1 SLPGDAPMSDPNER
15 IRDQMMTIH
24 SLNQKIDVLQAQLG
38 GAQKRAHQ
46 LEEQL
51 AQLEQVITQK
61 DAEIQAL
68 GSDVQRYSGALD
80 SMGREVQN
88 LRAEQT
94 PQHAMAIPMGNDQK
108 LGEQLAAAQQVIQKQ
123 KGNLMALSRVAT
135 AVLNSEDNALEN
147 LQRVLLEAGDQRF
160 RVLNLVLTKR
170 SVRIEEVASILVV
183 DVSKAREI
191 ADTLQAAGEVEIGDG
206 NTIIPAKKYREV
218 KVPVEEWRNMDP
230 LAIFD
235 SLDGIIGKTEGGEG
249 IVIAIE
255 AAVDI
260 LEQKISRGGTLV
272 FEMRRTANSWKKEEG
287 NVQELQY
294 KIREWKARAQS
305 LG

>member
-1 SLPGDAPMSDPNER
+1 MSDSNER

-38 GAQKRAHQ
+38 GSQKRAHQ

-68 GSDVQRYSGALD
+68 SSDVQRYSGALD
-80 SMGREVQN
+80 TMGSEVQG

-94 PQHAMAIPMGNDQK
+94 QQHSMAVPVRDDQK

-123 KGNLMALSRVAT
+123 KENLMALSRVAT
-135 AVLNSEDNALEN
+135 AVLNSEDNALED
-147 LQRVLLEAGDQRF
+147 LQGVLLEAGDQRF

-170 SVRIEEVASILVV
+170 SVRIEEIASILVV
-183 DVSKAREI
+183 DVSKAMEI
-191 ADTLQAAGEVEIGDG
+191 ADILQAAGEVEIGDG

-218 KVPVEEWRNMDP
+218 KLPVEEWRNLDP

-235 SLDGIIGKTEGGEG
+235 SLDGIIGRTEGSEG
-249 IVIAIE
+249 IVSAIE

-272 FEMRRTANSWKKEEG
+272 FEMRGTANSWKKAEG
-287 NVQELQY
+287 DVQELQY
-294 KIREWKARAQS
+294 KIREWKARTQA

>member
-1 SLPGDAPMSDPNER
+1 MSDPNER
-15 IRDQMMTIH
+15 IRDQMMTMH
-24 SLNQKIDVLQAQLG
+24 SLNQKIEVLQAQLG
-38 GAQKRAHQ
+38 GTQKRAHQ

-68 GSDVQRYSGALD
+68 SSDVQRYSGALD
-80 SMGREVQN
+80 SMGHEVQG

-94 PQHAMAIPMGNDQK
+94 QQQAMAVPVRDDQK
-108 LGEQLAAAQQVIQKQ
+108 LGEQLAAAQHVIQKQ
-123 KGNLMALSRVAT
+123 KKNLMALSRVAT
-135 AVLNSEDNALEN
+135 AVLNSEDNALED
-147 LQRVLLEAGDQRF
+147 LQKVLLEAGDQRF

-170 SVRIEEVASILVV
+170 SVRIEEIASILVV
-183 DVSKAREI
+183 DVSKAMEI

-218 KVPVEEWRNMDP
+218 KVPVEEWRNLDP

-235 SLDGIIGKTEGGEG
+235 SLEGIIGRTEGGES
-249 IVIAIE
+249 IISAIE

-260 LEQKISRGGTLV
+260 LEQKMSRGGTLV
-272 FEMRRTANSWKKEEG
+272 FEMRRTANSWKKKEG
-287 NVQELQY
+287 DVQELQY

-305 LG
+305 LS

>member
-1 SLPGDAPMSDPNER
+1 MSDSNER

-46 LEEQL
+46 LEEQI

-68 GSDVQRYSGALD
+68 NSDVQRYSGALD
-80 SMGREVQN
+80 SMGHEIQG

-94 PQHAMAIPMGNDQK
+94 QQHAMAVPVQDDQK

-123 KGNLMALSRVAT
+123 KKNLMSFSQVAT
-135 AVLNSEDNALEN
+135 AVLNSEDNALEE

-170 SVRIEEVASILVV
+170 SVRIEEIASILVV
-183 DVSKAREI
+183 DVSKAMEI
-191 ADTLQAAGEVEIGDG
+191 ADTLQAAGEVEIRDG
-206 NTIIPAKKYREV
+206 STIIPSRKYREV
-218 KVPVEEWRNMDP
+218 KVSVEEWKNLDP

-235 SLDGIIGKTEGGEG
+235 SLEGIIGRTEDCES
-249 IVIAIE
+249 IVSAIE

-260 LEQKISRGGTLV
+260 LEQKMTRGGTLV
-272 FEMRRTANSWKKEEG
+272 FEMRRTANSWKKRAG
-287 NVQELQY
+287 DVQELQY

>member
-1 SLPGDAPMSDPNER
+1 MSDPNER

-235 SLDGIIGKTEGGEG
+235 SLDGLIGKTEGGEG

>member
-1 SLPGDAPMSDPNER
+1 MSDPNER
-15 IRDQMMTIH
+15 IRDQMMTIQ

-38 GAQKRAHQ
+38 GSQRRAHQ

-61 DAEIQAL
+61 DGEIQAL

-80 SMGREVQN
+80 SMGHEVQS

-94 PQHAMAIPMGNDQK
+94 QQHTIAVPVRDDQG
-108 LGEQLAAAQQVIQKQ
+108 LGEQLVAAQQVIQKQ
-123 KGNLMALSRVAT
+123 KENLTALSQAAT
-135 AVLNSEDNALEN
+135 AVLNSDDNALED

-170 SVRIEEVASILVV
+170 SVRTEEIASILVV
-183 DVSKAREI
+183 DVSKAMEI
-191 ADTLQAAGEVEIGDG
+191 ADALQADGEVEIRDG
-206 NTIIPAKKYREV
+206 NTIIPARKYREV
-218 KVPVEEWRNMDP
+218 KVPVEEWKNLDP

-235 SLDGIIGKTEGGEG
+235 SLEGIIGKTEEGEG
-249 IVIAIE
+249 IVSAIE
-255 AAVDI
+255 AAVDV
-260 LEQKISRGGTLV
+260 LEQKMSRGGTLV
-272 FEMRRTANSWKKEEG
+272 FEMRRTADSWKKKEG

-305 LG
+305 LS

>member
-1 SLPGDAPMSDPNER
+1 MSDSNER

-38 GAQKRAHQ
+38 RAQKRAHQ
-46 LEEQL
+46 LEEQI

-68 GSDVQRYSGALD
+68 NSDVQRYSGALD
-80 SMGREVQN
+80 SMGHEIQG

-94 PQHAMAIPMGNDQK
+94 QQHAMAVPVQDDQK

-123 KGNLMALSRVAT
+123 KKNLMSFSQVAT
-135 AVLNSEDNALEN
+135 AVLNSEDNALEE

-170 SVRIEEVASILVV
+170 SVRIEEIASILVV
-183 DVSKAREI
+183 DVSKAMEI
-191 ADTLQAAGEVEIGDG
+191 ADTLQAAGEVEIRDG
-206 NTIIPAKKYREV
+206 STIIPARKYREV
-218 KVPVEEWRNMDP
+218 KVSVEEWKNLDP

-235 SLDGIIGKTEGGEG
+235 SLEGIIGRTEDCES
-249 IVIAIE
+249 IVSAIE

-260 LEQKISRGGTLV
+260 LEQKMTRGGTLV
-272 FEMRRTANSWKKEEG
+272 FEMRRTANSWKKRAG
-287 NVQELQY
+287 DVQELQY

>member
-1 SLPGDAPMSDPNER
+1 MSDQNER
-15 IRDQMMTIH
+15 IHDQMMTIH
-24 SLNQKIDVLQAQLG
+24 SLNQKIEVLQAQLG
-38 GAQKRAHQ
+38 GSQKRAHQ

-51 AQLEQVITQK
+51 AQMEQMIAQK
-61 DAEIQAL
+61 DVEIQAL
-68 GSDVQRYSGALD
+68 GSDVQRFSGALD
-80 SMGREVQN
+80 SMGREVQG

-94 PQHAMAIPMGNDQK
+94 PQHAMAIPAQDDQK
-108 LGEQLAAAQQVIQKQ
+108 LGEQLAAAKQEIQKQ
-123 KGNLMALSRVAT
+123 KENLMVLSQAAT
-135 AVLNSEDNALEN
+135 AILNSEDNALEN
-147 LQRVLLEAGDQRF
+147 LQRVLLEAGDQKF

-170 SVRIEEVASILVV
+170 SVRIEEIASILVV
-183 DVSKAREI
+183 DISKAMEI

-218 KVPVEEWRNMDP
+218 KVPVEEWRNLDP
-230 LAIFD
+230 SAIFD
-235 SLDGIIGKTEGGEG
+235 SLEGIVGKTEGGEG
-249 IVIAIE
+249 IVTAIE

-272 FEMRRTANSWKKEEG
+272 FEMRRTANAWKKEEG

>member
-1 SLPGDAPMSDPNER
+1 MTDPNER

-46 LEEQL
+46 LEEQI

-68 GSDVQRYSGALD
+68 NSDVQRYSGALD
-80 SMGREVQN
+80 SMGHEVQG

-94 PQHAMAIPMGNDQK
+94 QQHAMAVPVQDDQK

-123 KGNLMALSRVAT
+123 KKNLMSFSQVAT
-135 AVLNSEDNALEN
+135 AVLNSEDNALEE

-170 SVRIEEVASILVV
+170 SVRIEEIASILVV
-183 DVSKAREI
+183 DVSKAMEI
-191 ADTLQAAGEVEIGDG
+191 ADTLQAAGEVEIRDG
-206 NTIIPAKKYREV
+206 STIIPSRKYREV
-218 KVPVEEWRNMDP
+218 KVSVEEWKNLDP

-235 SLDGIIGKTEGGEG
+235 SLEGIIGRTEDCES
-249 IVIAIE
+249 IVSAIE

-260 LEQKISRGGTLV
+260 LEQKMTRGGTLV
-272 FEMRRTANSWKKEEG
+272 FEMRRTANSWKKKEG
-287 NVQELQY
+287 DVQELQY

>member
-1 SLPGDAPMSDPNER
+1 MSDSNER

-46 LEEQL
+46 LEEQI

-68 GSDVQRYSGALD
+68 NSDVQRYSGALD
-80 SMGREVQN
+80 SMGHEIQG

-94 PQHAMAIPMGNDQK
+94 QQHAMAVPVQDDQK

-123 KGNLMALSRVAT
+123 KKNLMSFSQVAT
-135 AVLNSEDNALEN
+135 AVLNSEDNALEE

-170 SVRIEEVASILVV
+170 SVRIEEIASILVV
-183 DVSKAREI
+183 DVSKAMEI
-191 ADTLQAAGEVEIGDG
+191 ADTLQAAGEVEIRDG
-206 NTIIPAKKYREV
+206 STIIPARKYREV
-218 KVPVEEWRNMDP
+218 KVSVEEWKNLDP

-235 SLDGIIGKTEGGEG
+235 SLEGIIGRTEDCES
-249 IVIAIE
+249 IVSAIE

-260 LEQKISRGGTLV
+260 LEQKMTRGGTLV
-272 FEMRRTANSWKKEEG
+272 FEMRRTANSWKKRAG
-287 NVQELQY
+287 DVQELQY

>member
-1 SLPGDAPMSDPNER
+1 MSDPNER
-15 IRDQMMTIH
+15 IRDQMMTIQ

-38 GAQKRAHQ
+38 GAQKRARQ

-61 DAEIQAL
+61 DGEIQAL

-80 SMGREVQN
+80 SMGREVQG

-94 PQHAMAIPMGNDQK
+94 QQHAMAVPVQDDQG
-108 LGEQLAAAQQVIQKQ
+108 LSEQLVAAQQVIQKQ
-123 KGNLMALSRVAT
+123 KENLKALSQVAT
-135 AVLNSEDNALEN
+135 AVLNSDDNALED

-170 SVRIEEVASILVV
+170 SIRTEEIASILVV
-183 DVSKAREI
+183 DVSKAMEI
-191 ADTLQAAGEVEIGDG
+191 ADALQAAGEVEIRDG
-206 NTIIPAKKYREV
+206 NTIIPARKYREV
-218 KVPVEEWRNMDP
+218 KVPVEEWKNLDP

-235 SLDGIIGKTEGGEG
+235 SLEGIIGKTEEGEG
-249 IVIAIE
+249 IVSAIE
-255 AAVDI
+255 AAVDV
-260 LEQKISRGGTLV
+260 LEQKMSRGGTLV
-272 FEMRRTANSWKKEEG
+272 FEMRRTSNSWKKKEG

-305 LG
+305 LS

>member
-1 SLPGDAPMSDPNER
+1 MSDPNER

-46 LEEQL
+46 LGEQI

-68 GSDVQRYSGALD
+68 SSDVQRYSGALD
-80 SMGREVQN
+80 SMGHEVQG

-94 PQHAMAIPMGNDQK
+94 QQHAMAVPVQANQK

-123 KGNLMALSRVAT
+123 KENLMALSRVAT
-135 AVLNSEDNALEN
+135 AILNSEDNALED
-147 LQRVLLEAGDQRF
+147 LQRVLHEAGEQRF

-170 SVRIEEVASILVV
+170 SARIEEIASILVV
-183 DVSKAREI
+183 DVSKAMEI
-191 ADTLQAAGEVEIGDG
+191 ADTLQAAGEVEIRNGS
-206 NTIIPAKKYREV
+206 TIIPARKYREV
-218 KVPVEEWRNMDP
+218 KVSVEEWKNMDP

-235 SLDGIIGKTEGGEG
+235 SLEGIIGKTEEGETG
-249 IVIAIE
+249 ELAPE
-255 AAVDI
+255 DI
-260 LEQKISRGGTLV
+260 P
-272 FEMRRTANSWKKEEG
+272 F
-287 NVQELQY
+287 
-294 KIREWKARAQS
+294 
-305 LG
+305 

>member
-1 SLPGDAPMSDPNER
+1 MSDPNER

-38 GAQKRAHQ
+38 GSQKRAHQ

-51 AQLEQVITQK
+51 THLEQVITQK
-61 DAEIQAL
+61 DAEIHAL
-68 GSDVQRYSGALD
+68 SSDVQRYSGALD
-80 SMGREVQN
+80 SMGREVQG

-94 PQHAMAIPMGNDQK
+94 PQHGMAVPVRDDQK
-108 LGEQLAAAQQVIQKQ
+108 LGEQLAAAQQEIQKQ
-123 KGNLMALSRVAT
+123 KENLMALSRVAT
-135 AVLNSEDNALEN
+135 AVLNSEDNALED
-147 LQRVLLEAGDQRF
+147 LQRVLLEAGNQRF

-170 SVRIEEVASILVV
+170 SVRIEEIASILVV
-183 DVSKAREI
+183 DVSKAMEI
-191 ADTLQAAGEVEIGDG
+191 ADILQAAGEVEIGDG

-218 KVPVEEWRNMDP
+218 KVPIEEWRNLDP

-235 SLDGIIGKTEGGEG
+235 SLEGVIGRTEGGEG
-249 IVIAIE
+249 IASAIE

>member
-1 SLPGDAPMSDPNER
+1 M
-15 IRDQMMTIH
+15 ITIH

-38 GAQKRAHQ
+38 GCQKRAHQ

-51 AQLEQVITQK
+51 AQLEQVIDQK

-68 GSDVQRYSGALD
+68 NSDVQRYSGALD
-80 SMGREVQN
+80 SMGREVQG

-94 PQHAMAIPMGNDQK
+94 PQHAMAIPMGDDQK
-108 LGEQLAAAQQVIQKQ
+108 FGEQLAAAQQVIQKQ
-123 KGNLMALSRVAT
+123 KENLMALSQVAT
-135 AVLNSEDNALEN
+135 AVLNSEDNALED

-183 DVSKAREI
+183 DISKALEI
-191 ADTLQAAGEVEIGDG
+191 ADTLQAAGEVEMSDG

>member
-1 SLPGDAPMSDPNER
+1 MSDSNER

-46 LEEQL
+46 LEEQI

-68 GSDVQRYSGALD
+68 NSDVQRYSGALD
-80 SMGREVQN
+80 SMGHEVQG

-94 PQHAMAIPMGNDQK
+94 QQHAMAVPVQDDQK

-123 KGNLMALSRVAT
+123 KKNLMSFSQVAT
-135 AVLNSEDNALEN
+135 AVLNSEDNALEE

-170 SVRIEEVASILVV
+170 SVRIEEIASILVV
-183 DVSKAREI
+183 DVSKAMEI
-191 ADTLQAAGEVEIGDG
+191 ADTLQAAGEVEIRDG
-206 NTIIPAKKYREV
+206 STIIPSRKYREV
-218 KVPVEEWRNMDP
+218 KVSVEEWKNLDP

-235 SLDGIIGKTEGGEG
+235 SLEGIIGRTEDCES
-249 IVIAIE
+249 IVSAIE

-260 LEQKISRGGTLV
+260 LEQKMTRGGTLV
-272 FEMRRTANSWKKEEG
+272 FEMRRTANSWKKKEG
-287 NVQELQY
+287 DVQELQY

>member
-1 SLPGDAPMSDPNER
+1 MSDPNER

>member
-1 SLPGDAPMSDPNER
+1 MSDPNER
-15 IRDQMMTIH
+15 MRDQMMAIQ

-38 GAQKRAHQ
+38 GSQRRAHQ

-61 DAEIQAL
+61 DGEIQAL

-80 SMGREVQN
+80 SMGREVQG

-94 PQHAMAIPMGNDQK
+94 QQHAIAAPVRDDQG
-108 LGEQLAAAQQVIQKQ
+108 LGEQLVAAQQVIQKQ
-123 KGNLMALSRVAT
+123 KENLMALSQVAT
-135 AVLNSEDNALEN
+135 AVLNSDDNALED

-170 SVRIEEVASILVV
+170 SVRTEEIASILVV
-183 DVSKAREI
+183 DVSKAMEI
-191 ADTLQAAGEVEIGDG
+191 ADALQAAGEVEIRDG
-206 NTIIPAKKYREV
+206 NTIIPARKYREV
-218 KVPVEEWRNMDP
+218 KVPVEEWKNLDP

-235 SLDGIIGKTEGGEG
+235 SLEGIIGKTEEGEG
-249 IVIAIE
+249 IVSAIE
-255 AAVDI
+255 AAVNV
-260 LEQKISRGGTLV
+260 LEQKMSRGGTLV
-272 FEMRRTANSWKKEEG
+272 FEMRRTADSWKKKEG

-305 LG
+305 LS

>member
-1 SLPGDAPMSDPNER
+1 MSDPNDR

-46 LEEQL
+46 FEEQI
-51 AQLEQVITQK
+51 AQLEQMIAQK
-61 DAEIQAL
+61 DAKIQSL
-68 GSDVQRYSGALD
+68 NSDVQRYSGALD
-80 SMGREVQN
+80 SMGHEIQG

-94 PQHAMAIPMGNDQK
+94 QQHAMSVPLRDDQK
-108 LGEQLAAAQQVIQKQ
+108 HGEQLAAAQQTIQKQ
-123 KGNLMALSRVAT
+123 KGDLMALSRVAT
-135 AVLNSEDNALEN
+135 AVLNSEDNALED

-170 SVRIEEVASILVV
+170 SVRVEEIASILVV
-183 DVSKAREI
+183 DVSNAMEI
-191 ADTLQAAGEVEIGDG
+191 ADALQAAGEVEIRDG

-218 KVPVEEWRNMDP
+218 KVPVEEWKNLDP

-235 SLDGIIGKTEGGEG
+235 SLEGIIGKTEEGEG
-249 IVIAIE
+249 IVSAIE
-255 AAVDI
+255 AAVDV
-260 LEQKISRGGTLV
+260 LEQKMSRGGTLV
-272 FEMRRTANSWKKEEG
+272 FEMRRTAGSWKKKEG

>member
-1 SLPGDAPMSDPNER
+1 MSDSNER

-38 GAQKRAHQ
+38 RAQKRAHQ
-46 LEEQL
+46 LEEQI

-68 GSDVQRYSGALD
+68 NSDVQRYSGALD
-80 SMGREVQN
+80 SMGHEIQG

-94 PQHAMAIPMGNDQK
+94 QQHAMAVPVQDDQK

-123 KGNLMALSRVAT
+123 KKNLMSFSQVAT
-135 AVLNSEDNALEN
+135 AVLNSEDNALEE

-170 SVRIEEVASILVV
+170 SVRIEEIASILVV
-183 DVSKAREI
+183 DVSKAMEI
-191 ADTLQAAGEVEIGDG
+191 ADTLQAAGEVEIRDG
-206 NTIIPAKKYREV
+206 STIIPSRKYREV
-218 KVPVEEWRNMDP
+218 KVSVEEWKNLDP

-235 SLDGIIGKTEGGEG
+235 SLEGVIGKTEEGEG
-249 IVIAIE
+249 IVSAIE
-255 AAVDI
+255 AAVDV
-260 LEQKISRGGTLV
+260 LEQKMSRGGTLV
-272 FEMRRTANSWKKEEG
+272 FEMRRTANSWKKREG

-294 KIREWKARAQS
+294 KLREWKARAQS

>member
-1 SLPGDAPMSDPNER
+1 MSDPNER
-15 IRDQMMTIH
+15 IRDQMMTIQ

-38 GAQKRAHQ
+38 GSQRRAHQ

-51 AQLEQVITQK
+51 TQLEQVITQK
-61 DAEIQAL
+61 DGEIQAL

-80 SMGREVQN
+80 SMGREVQG

-94 PQHAMAIPMGNDQK
+94 QQHTMAVPVRDDQG
-108 LGEQLAAAQQVIQKQ
+108 LSEQLVAAQQVIQKQ
-123 KGNLMALSRVAT
+123 KENLMALSQVAT
-135 AVLNSEDNALEN
+135 AVLNSDENALED

-170 SVRIEEVASILVV
+170 SVRTEEIASILVV
-183 DVSKAREI
+183 DVSKAMEI
-191 ADTLQAAGEVEIGDG
+191 ADALQAAGEVEIRDG
-206 NTIIPAKKYREV
+206 NTIIPARKYREV
-218 KVPVEEWRNMDP
+218 KVPVEEWKNLDP

-235 SLDGIIGKTEGGEG
+235 SLEGIIGKTEEGEG
-249 IVIAIE
+249 IVSAIE
-255 AAVDI
+255 AAVDV
-260 LEQKISRGGTLV
+260 LEQKMSRGGTLV
-272 FEMRRTANSWKKEEG
+272 FEMRRTADSWKKKEG

-305 LG
+305 LS

>member
-1 SLPGDAPMSDPNER
+1 MSDPNER
-15 IRDQMMTIH
+15 IRDQMMTIQ

-38 GAQKRAHQ
+38 GSQRRAHQ

-51 AQLEQVITQK
+51 TQLEQVITQK
-61 DAEIQAL
+61 DGEIQAL

-80 SMGREVQN
+80 SMGREVQG

-94 PQHAMAIPMGNDQK
+94 QQHTMAVPVRDDQG
-108 LGEQLAAAQQVIQKQ
+108 LSEQLVTAQQVIQKQ
-123 KGNLMALSRVAT
+123 KENLMALSQVAT
-135 AVLNSEDNALEN
+135 AVLNSDENALED

-170 SVRIEEVASILVV
+170 SVRTEEIASILVV
-183 DVSKAREI
+183 DVSKAMEI
-191 ADTLQAAGEVEIGDG
+191 ADALQAAGEVEIRDG
-206 NTIIPAKKYREV
+206 NTIIPARKYREV
-218 KVPVEEWRNMDP
+218 KVPVEEWKNLDP

-235 SLDGIIGKTEGGEG
+235 SLEGIIGKTEEGEG
-249 IVIAIE
+249 IVSAIE
-255 AAVDI
+255 AAVNV
-260 LEQKISRGGTLV
+260 LEQKMSRGGTLV
-272 FEMRRTANSWKKEEG
+272 FEMRRTADSWKKKEG

-305 LG
+305 LS

>member
-1 SLPGDAPMSDPNER
+1 MSDPNER

-61 DAEIQAL
+61 DVEIQAL

-80 SMGREVQN
+80 SMGREVQG
-88 LRAEQT
+88 LRAEQRH
-94 PQHAMAIPMGNDQK
+94 QHKMAVPVRDDQG
-108 LGEQLAAAQQVIQKQ
+108 LSEQFATAQQVIRKQ
-123 KGNLMALSRVAT
+123 KENLMALSRVAT
-135 AVLNSEDNALEN
+135 AVLNSEDNALED
-147 LQRVLLEAGDQRF
+147 LQNVLLEAGDRKF

-170 SVRIEEVASILVV
+170 SVRIEEIASILVL
-183 DVSKAREI
+183 DVSKATEI
-191 ADTLQAAGEVEIGDG
+191 ADALQAAGEVEIRDG

-218 KVPVEEWRNMDP
+218 KMPVEEWKNLDP

-235 SLDGIIGKTEGGEG
+235 SLEGIIGKTEGGEG
-249 IVIAIE
+249 VVSAIE
-255 AAVDI
+255 TAVDV
-260 LEQKISRGGTLV
+260 LEQKMSRGGTLV
-272 FEMRRTANSWKKEEG
+272 FEMRRTANSWKKVEG

-294 KIREWKARAQS
+294 KIREWRARAQS

>member
-1 SLPGDAPMSDPNER
+1 MSDPNER

-61 DAEIQAL
+61 DAKIQAL
-68 GSDVQRYSGALD
+68 NSDVQRYSGALD
-80 SMGREVQN
+80 SMGHEVQG

-94 PQHAMAIPMGNDQK
+94 QQNAMVVPVRDDQK
-108 LGEQLAAAQQVIQKQ
+108 LGEQLAAAQRIIQKQ
-123 KGNLMALSRVAT
+123 KENLMALSRVTT
-135 AVLNSEDNALEN
+135 AVLNSEDNALED

-170 SVRIEEVASILVV
+170 SVRIEEIASILMV
-183 DVSKAREI
+183 DVSKAMEI
-191 ADTLQAAGEVEIGDG
+191 ADTLQAAGEVEIRDG
-206 NTIIPAKKYREV
+206 STIIPARKYREV
-218 KVPVEEWRNMDP
+218 KVSVEEWKNLDP

-235 SLDGIIGKTEGGEG
+235 SLEGIIGRTEDSES
-249 IVIAIE
+249 IVGAIE

-260 LEQKISRGGTLV
+260 LEQKMTRGGTLV
-272 FEMRRTANSWKKEEG
+272 FEMRRTANSWKKKEG
-287 NVQELQY
+287 DVQELQY

-305 LG
+305 LS

>member
-1 SLPGDAPMSDPNER
+1 MSDPNER
-15 IRDQMMTIH
+15 IRDQMMTIQ

-38 GAQKRAHQ
+38 GSQRRAHQ

-51 AQLEQVITQK
+51 TQLEQVITQK
-61 DAEIQAL
+61 DGEIQAL

-80 SMGREVQN
+80 SMGREVQG

-94 PQHAMAIPMGNDQK
+94 QQH
-108 LGEQLAAAQQVIQKQ
+108 QVIQKQ
-123 KGNLMALSRVAT
+123 KENLMALSQVAT
-135 AVLNSEDNALEN
+135 AVLNSDENALED

-170 SVRIEEVASILVV
+170 SVRTEEIASILVV
-183 DVSKAREI
+183 DVSKAMEI
-191 ADTLQAAGEVEIGDG
+191 ADALQAAGEVEIRDG
-206 NTIIPAKKYREV
+206 NTIIPARKYREV
-218 KVPVEEWRNMDP
+218 KVPVEEWKNLDP

-235 SLDGIIGKTEGGEG
+235 SLEGIIGKTEEGEG
-249 IVIAIE
+249 IVSAIE
-255 AAVDI
+255 AAVDV
-260 LEQKISRGGTLV
+260 LEQKMSRGGTLV
-272 FEMRRTANSWKKEEG
+272 FEMRRTADSWKKKEG

-305 LG
+305 LS

>member
-1 SLPGDAPMSDPNER
+1 MSDPNER

-38 GAQKRAHQ
+38 GSQKRAHQ

-61 DAEIQAL
+61 DGEIQAL

-80 SMGREVQN
+80 SMGREVQG

-94 PQHAMAIPMGNDQK
+94 HQHTMAVPVRDDQG
-108 LGEQLAAAQQVIQKQ
+108 LGEELAAAQQVIQKQ
-123 KGNLMALSRVAT
+123 KENLMALSQVAT
-135 AVLNSEDNALEN
+135 AVLNSEDNALED

-170 SVRIEEVASILVV
+170 SVRIEEIASILVV
-183 DVSKAREI
+183 DVAKAMEI
-191 ADTLQAAGEVEIGDG
+191 ADALQAAGEVEMKDG

-218 KVPVEEWRNMDP
+218 KVPVEEWKNLDP

-235 SLDGIIGKTEGGEG
+235 SLEGIIGKTEEGEG
-249 IVIAIE
+249 IVSAIE
-255 AAVDI
+255 AAVDV
-260 LEQKISRGGTLV
+260 LEQKMSRGGTLV
-272 FEMRRTANSWKKEEG
+272 FEMRRTANSWKKKEG

>member
-1 SLPGDAPMSDPNER
+1 MSDPNER
-15 IRDQMMTIH
+15 IRDQMMTIQ

-38 GAQKRAHQ
+38 GAQKRARQ

-61 DAEIQAL
+61 DGEIQAL

-80 SMGREVQN
+80 SMGREVQG

-94 PQHAMAIPMGNDQK
+94 QQHAMAVPVQDDQ
-108 LGEQLAAAQQVIQKQ
+108 GFSEQLVAAQQVIQKQ
-123 KGNLMALSRVAT
+123 KENLKALSQVAT
-135 AVLNSEDNALEN
+135 AVLNSDDNALED

-170 SVRIEEVASILVV
+170 SIRTEEIASILVV
-183 DVSKAREI
+183 DVSKAMEI
-191 ADTLQAAGEVEIGDG
+191 ADALQAAGEVEIKDG
-206 NTIIPAKKYREV
+206 NTIIPARKYREV
-218 KVPVEEWRNMDP
+218 KVPVEEWKNLDP

-235 SLDGIIGKTEGGEG
+235 SLEGIIGKTEEGEG
-249 IVIAIE
+249 IVSAIE
-255 AAVDI
+255 AAVDV
-260 LEQKISRGGTLV
+260 LEQKMSRGGTLV
-272 FEMRRTANSWKKEEG
+272 FEMRRTSNSWKKKEG

-305 LG
+305 LS

>member
-1 SLPGDAPMSDPNER
+1 MSDPNER

-38 GAQKRAHQ
+38 RVQKRAHL

-68 GSDVQRYSGALD
+68 NFDVQRYSGALD
-80 SMGREVQN
+80 SMGHEVQR

-94 PQHAMAIPMGNDQK
+94 QQHAMAVPVQDDQK

-123 KGNLMALSRVAT
+123 KENLMALSRVAT
-135 AVLNSEDNALEN
+135 AVLNSEDNALEE

-170 SVRIEEVASILVV
+170 SVGIAEIASILVV
-183 DVSKAREI
+183 DVSKAMEI
-191 ADTLQAAGEVEIGDG
+191 ADTLQAAGEVEIRDG
-206 NTIIPAKKYREV
+206 STIIPARKYREV
-218 KVPVEEWRNMDP
+218 KISVEEWKDLDP

-235 SLDGIIGKTEGGEG
+235 SLEGIIGRTEDGKS
-249 IVIAIE
+249 IVSAIE

-260 LEQKISRGGTLV
+260 LEQKMTRGGTLV
-272 FEMRRTANSWKKEEG
+272 FEMRRTANSWKKKEG
-287 NVQELQY
+287 DVQELQY

-305 LG
+305 LS